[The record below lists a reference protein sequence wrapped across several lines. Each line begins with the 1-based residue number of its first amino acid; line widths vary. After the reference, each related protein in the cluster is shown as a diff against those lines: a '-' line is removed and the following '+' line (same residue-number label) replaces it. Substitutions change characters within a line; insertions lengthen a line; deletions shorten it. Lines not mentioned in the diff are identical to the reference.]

1 MKAEN
6 IKLYKQLE
14 EMLLHKYEQ
23 LGLDEFGRER
33 EGLGSIFTFLK
44 QKATSRDVGDEKFRI
59 RITQELLAAAKPE
72 QNNLLEGVKRDEEKK
87 EAQSGQTEIKKNVS
101 SSSTTTENYVSDEE
115 FNRLLL
121 QYLNDNYYFSNDRET
136 LGKYH
141 YLILNSKP
149 QLGIDFI
156 NAVEKRAQSS
166 SSTFNRENLINNIVR
181 DASSETKNLIW
192 EAFKYGLTPIG
203 ELSKPPHP

>member
-33 EGLGSIFTFLK
+33 KGLGSIFTFLK
-44 QKATSRDVGDEKFRI
+44 QKATTRDVEDEKYRL
-59 RITQELLAAAKPE
+59 RITQELLADAKPE
-72 QNNLLEGVKRDEEKK
+72 QTNLEDVKRDEEKK
-87 EAQSGQTEIKKNVS
+87 EAPSGQTEIKKAVS

-115 FNRLLL
+115 FNKLLL
-121 QYLNDNYYFSNDRET
+121 QYLNDNYYFTNDKET

-141 YLILNSKP
+141 YLILNCKP
-149 QLGIDFI
+149 QLGIDLI
-156 NAVEKRAQSS
+156 KVAEERAAQSS
-166 SSTFNRENLINNIVR
+166 SSTFNREKLIGDIAR
-181 DASSETKNLIW
+181 EASSETRNIIG
-192 EAFKYGLTPIG
+192 EAFSFGL
-203 ELSKPPHP
+203 KPFTPHP